1 MKLMRWPCGPPYA
14 VTLNLITVLMNSEFD
29 KMRSYIVGRSLLGM
43 ILVCMVN
50 ACSIN
55 KGQKLLYIYND
66 RGEVKYDNLKNWA
79 AHPLKRDNSDS
90 LSNAYQ
96 KDVNEDLCD
105 IFFLHPTSLTDKKK
119 RSIVNADIDDQEIN
133 QKTDETS
140 ILYQASIFNGIGRI
154 YAPRYRQAHIQR
166 YFDTGNIQS
175 KAFEIAYADV
185 RASFLEY
192 LERWNND
199 RPIVIAAHSQ
209 GTTHAIRLISE
220 MIDGHELASNIA
232 YYYLLGMPVPKAQ
245 FKTIMICENDTSSN
259 CFFSWRTYRK
269 GFQDKYTSKS
279 RKDIAVSNPV
289 DIKIR
294 QGWTGKD
301 KKEVAILWN
310 YNVGY
315 KKTHD
320 TKVMGD
326 MLWITRP
333 KFIGGILGLF
343 MTNYHAGD
351 FNLFY
356 GDIRKDIKR
365 RMLNYQLQ
373 K

>member
-1 MKLMRWPCGPPYA
+1 MK
-14 VTLNLITVLMNSEFD
+14 
-29 KMRSYIVGRSLLGM
+29 SYVVGRWMIGI
-43 ILVCMVN
+43 ILVSILHS
-50 ACSIN
+50 CSTN

-66 RGEVKYDNLKNWA
+66 DREVKYDKLSNWA

-90 LSNAYQ
+90 LSNAY
-96 KDVNEDLCD
+96 KEDVNEDLCD
-105 IFFLHPTSLTDKKK
+105 IFFLHPTSLTDKK
-119 RSIVNADIDDQEIN
+119 RRNIVNAGIEDEEIN
-133 QKTDETS
+133 RKTDESS
-140 ILYQASIFNGIGRI
+140 ILYQASIFNEIGRI

-166 YFDTGNIQS
+166 YYDTGSIQS
-175 KAFEIAYADV
+175 KAFELAYADV
-185 RASFLEY
+185 KASFVEY
-192 LERWNND
+192 LERWNNG

-220 MIDGHELASNIA
+220 MIDRHELASNIA
-232 YYYLLGMPVPKAQ
+232 YFYLLGMPVAKGQ
-245 FKTIMICENDTSSN
+245 FKTIMTCENDSSKN
-259 CFFSWRTYRK
+259 CFFSWRTYRQ
-269 GFQDKYTSKS
+269 GYQDKYTSKS
-279 RKDIAVSNPV
+279 RINIAVSNPV
-289 DIKIR
+289 DINIR
-294 QGWTGKD
+294 KGWAGGD
-301 KKEVAILWN
+301 KKGVAILWN

-315 KKTHD
+315 EKTHD

-333 KFIGGILGLF
+333 KFKGGILGLF
-343 MTNYHAGD
+343 MKNYHAGD